1 MFDQYR
7 DMSIKSHERSRR
19 GSSSALEVKINSPS
33 TPVPKQWAKYISNP
47 RNKTNLCTFLTQA
60 LSELG
65 KKKLP
70 QGKCLVIGGGCSDG
84 ESSLHIRR
92 DHPTVT
98 LSDLQANHEE
108 ADTRLLFHAKHAS
121 QPDSRIIIHSP
132 DTDVLVL
139 GISFYDELGCKELWL
154 RTGSKDRL
162 RYIPLHE
169 ISTKVG
175 PKICKALPAFHA
187 LTGSDATSA
196 FAGVGKKR
204 AYNILED
211 SEVHQESLSQL
222 GQITLTEDEIK
233 QCVKFVFSLYPT
245 TKKTP
250 SSLDEL
256 RYLLFCQKRQKSEAL
271 PPTSDSFI
279 QHLKRANYQVLVWRK
294 SLVGNQDLPEPQCS
308 GWKEEDGVLCP
319 ILMTSNPA
327 PESIIELTT
336 CNCKKSLCRS
346 TCSCANN
353 GLCCTEACFCM
364 AEPGSCLN
372 PHSNTYQDS
381 DSEEEDEHHRDQ
393 NSQ

>member
-1 MFDQYR
+1 M
-7 DMSIKSHERSRR
+7 
-19 GSSSALEVKINSPS
+19 
-33 TPVPKQWAKYISNP
+33 
-47 RNKTNLCTFLTQA
+47 
-60 LSELG
+60 
-65 KKKLP
+65 
-70 QGKCLVIGGGCSDG
+70 
-84 ESSLHIRR
+84 
-92 DHPTVT
+92 
-98 LSDLQANHEE
+98 
-108 ADTRLLFHAKHAS
+108 
-121 QPDSRIIIHSP
+121 
-132 DTDVLVL
+132 
-139 GISFYDELGCKELWL
+139 WL

-211 SEVHQESLSQL
+211 SEIHQESLSQL
-222 GQITLTEDEIK
+222 GQITLTEDDIK
-233 QCVKFVFSLYPT
+233 QCVKFIFSLYPT
-245 TKKTP
+245 TKITL

-256 RYLLFCQKRQKSEAL
+256 RYLLFCQKRQRSEAL

-327 PESIIELTT
+327 PESIIKLTT

-364 AEPGSCLN
+364 AEPGSCLY
-372 PHSNTYQDS
+372 PHSNTYEDS
-381 DSEEEDEHHRDQ
+381 DSEEEDDTP
-393 NSQ
+393 